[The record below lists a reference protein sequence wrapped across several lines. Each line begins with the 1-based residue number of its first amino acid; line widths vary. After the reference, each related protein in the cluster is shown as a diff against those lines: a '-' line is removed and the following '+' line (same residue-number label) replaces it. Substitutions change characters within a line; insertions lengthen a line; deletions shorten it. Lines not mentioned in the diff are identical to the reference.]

1 MFRVLRIRNFL
12 PLLVILLLIYAV
24 CSESTYT
31 VTGISMEPTFTD
43 GQKVTLS
50 FTKTYLRDD
59 VIVFTTDGTRCIK
72 RIVGMPGDT
81 ISLKDN
87 SLYINDELYLEDA
100 STESNTYFV
109 YSEYTLGEDE
119 YFVLG
124 DNTKSSIDSRIYG
137 PIKSMDIKG
146 VVLYATSKISS

>member
-1 MFRVLRIRNFL
+1 MFRILKIRNFI
-12 PLLVILLLIYAV
+12 PLIIILLLMYMV
-24 CSESTYT
+24 LSESTYT
-31 VTGISMEPTFTD
+31 VIGTSMEPTFTD

-59 VIVFTTDGTRCIK
+59 VIVFTNSGTRCIK
-72 RIVGMPGDT
+72 RIVGMPGDV

-87 SLYINDELYLEDA
+87 SLYINDGLYLEDA

-109 YSEYTLGEDE
+109 YSEYILGDDE

-137 PIKSMDIKG
+137 PVKSRDIKG
-146 VVLYATSKISS
+146 VVLYAAKELSS

>member
-1 MFRVLRIRNFL
+1 MFRVLKIRNFL

-81 ISLKDN
+81 ILLKDN

-100 STESNTYFV
+100 STENNTYFV
-109 YSEYTLGEDE
+109 YSEYTLDEDE

-124 DNTKSSIDSRIYG
+124 DNTKSSVDSRIYG